1 MEIEKQERIKG
12 TSMLAAAMLI
22 WGLNF
27 VITKIALVDI
37 APFPLMLFRHTLS
50 TFSFIGILVVRGINV
65 FDLTRKHWKKILP
78 LGILGIVFNQLFFLW
93 GMNHTSPSHSALM
106 FTIMPIFS
114 SIFALFILKEKIT
127 FFRWVG
133 IALAFSG
140 AVWLATDGKLNLDSS
155 YLYGDLITIG
165 AVVAFALFLVLAK
178 PVLEEVGVIRT
189 LGVAYLLSS
198 PFILV
203 VCLMPALEQDWS
215 SISTES
221 WLSALYL
228 VVFGTVI
235 AYLCHQYA
243 LKRLPAA
250 LVAAFAYS
258 QPILAAI
265 FSVIILGETLPASF
279 YLAAALII
287 GGLMIARKKQRIR

>member
-1 MEIEKQERIKG
+1 MKG
-12 TSMLAAAMLI
+12 TYALAFAMFI

-27 VITKIALVDI
+27 VITKIALNDI
-37 APFPLMLFRHTLS
+37 GPFPLMLFRHALS
-50 TFSFIGILVVRGINV
+50 TICFLSILYFRRIDV
-65 FDLTRKHWKKILP
+65 FALAKKHWKRILP
-78 LGILGIVFNQLFFLW
+78 LGFLGIVCNQLFFLW
-93 GMNHTSPSHSALM
+93 GINHTTPSHSALM

-114 SIFALFILKEKIT
+114 SIFALFILKERIT
-127 FFRWVG
+127 LYRWIG
-133 IALAFSG
+133 ISMAFSG
-140 AVWLATDGKLNLDSS
+140 AIWLATDGKLDLNSS
-155 YLYGDLITIG
+155 YLYGDLITMG
-165 AVVAFALFLVLAK
+165 AVIAFALFLVLAK

-203 VCLMPALEQDWS
+203 ICLVPAVEQDWS
-215 SISTES
+215 NVSMES

-228 VVFGTVI
+228 VIFGTVI

-265 FSVIILGETLPASF
+265 FSVIILGDVLPASF
-279 YLAAALII
+279 YISAILII
-287 GGLMIARKKQRIR
+287 GGLMIARKKQRVK